1 MYILTVFHNIKW
13 IEVIH
18 ISEFSTL
25 LLSSIQG
32 VVKHGSLDLIQINH
46 GIFSN
51 HNKWTCV
58 KQGRISEKKKQ
69 LCQHF
74 KKKKDKNI
82 KKISSLIL
90 VTE

>member
-32 VVKHGSLDLIQINH
+32 LVKHGSLDLIQINH

-58 KQGRISEKKKQ
+58 KQGRISEKRNNYVNIS
-69 LCQHF
+69 
-74 KKKKDKNI
+74 KKKDKNI